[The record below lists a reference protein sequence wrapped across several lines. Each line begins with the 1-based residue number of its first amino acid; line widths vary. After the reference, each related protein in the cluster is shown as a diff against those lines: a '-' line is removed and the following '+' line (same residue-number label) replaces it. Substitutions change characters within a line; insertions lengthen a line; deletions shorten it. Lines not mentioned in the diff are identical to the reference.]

1 MAEHGRFGSNGRAA
15 PPPGGNERKKRGHA
29 PAIARSPN
37 EAFERIVVLRLAGA
51 RESIVPLT
59 ECRRGAFA

>member
-1 MAEHGRFGSNGRAA
+1 MAALGAPDA
-15 PPPGGNERKKRGHA
+15 PPPPPGGNERKKRGHA